1 MKLSLLEILEA
12 TGGGEV
18 GGTQV
23 GNAFTT
29 FHTDSREV
37 VQGGVFFA
45 LRGAEM
51 DGHRFIDDAIAR
63 GAAAVVVQ
71 RRTSI
76 PSGIVEVLVPDT
88 WAALYALASEVRR
101 RVNPLVVAVTGSN
114 GKTSTKEMV
123 AAILAERFNVLRT
136 VGNLNTETGVPLTM
150 LRLEP
155 DHTAFVVEMGMQRA
169 GDIGRLVT
177 LARPSIGII
186 TNIGSVHMEFF
197 ESQQDL
203 ARAKGEL
210 VAGLPEG
217 GLAVLNADDG
227 FYALLADMTPAR
239 VSSFGL
245 DKGVFRVEHYRALSA
260 GGSHFS
266 VRGVEVRL
274 ALGGRHQALNAV
286 AALAAGEFAG
296 VPVETAAEALGQVT
310 VEHRLEEV
318 KTQAGYSIIDDA
330 YNASPESMIAA
341 FDALSERPRHGRL
354 LAVLGEMGEL
364 GALSDESHRMVG
376 RRAAE
381 VFDAV
386 CVVQGG
392 HARFLAE
399 EARAELVHDRNAAVE
414 WVRRNARKGD
424 RVLVKASH
432 GVRLDE
438 VVKELTNH

>member
-23 GNAFTT
+23 GNVFTT
-29 FHTDSREV
+29 YHTDSREV

-51 DGHRFIDDAIAR
+51 DGHRFIDDAISH

-88 WAALYALASEVRR
+88 WAALFALASEVRK
-101 RVNPLVVAVTGSN
+101 RVHPLVVAITGSN

-123 AAILAERFNVLRT
+123 AGILAQRFNVLRT
-136 VGNLNTETGVPLTM
+136 MGNLNTETGVPLTV

-169 GDIGRLVT
+169 GDVGRLVA

-197 ESQQDL
+197 ESQEDL

-210 VAGLPEG
+210 VAGLPED
-217 GLAVLNADDG
+217 GLAVLNADDR
-227 FYALLADMTPAR
+227 FFQSLAEMTPAR
-239 VSSFGL
+239 VSTFGFN
-245 DKGVFRVEHYRALSA
+245 KGVFRVEDYHALDD
-260 GGSHFS
+260 GGSEFS
-266 VRGVEVRL
+266 VRGVPVRL
-274 ALGGRHQALNAV
+274 SIDGRHQALNAV
-286 AALAAGEFAG
+286 ASLAAGEFAG
-296 VPVETAAEALGQVT
+296 VPVEAGAEALAHV
-310 VEHRLEEV
+310 VVAHRLEEV
-318 KTQAGYSIIDDA
+318 KTRAGYSIIDDA
-330 YNASPESMIAA
+330 YNASPESMLAA
-341 FDALSERPRHGRL
+341 FEALAERPRRGRL
-354 LAVLGEMGEL
+354 LAVLGQMGEL
-364 GALSDESHRMVG
+364 GELSEESHRRVG

-386 CVVQGG
+386 LVIDGER
-392 HARFLAE
+392 ARALAE
-399 EARAELVHDRNAAVE
+399 SAGAELVPDTGRALE
-414 WVRRNARKGD
+414 GVRRNARDGD
-424 RVLVKASH
+424 RVLVKGSH
-432 GVRLDE
+432 AIGLDE
-438 VVKELTNH
+438 VVQELTR